1 MSFNKKYVKP
11 IFLFV
16 CVFIFGLFIFGVCLT
31 VVDGA
36 YAYLNHL
43 YPEKFPIYNTIRD
56 ADAFYRL
63 ERIKDVIAIFL
74 SLVLINFI
82 ALRLDNK
89 KYERLVILT
98 DGEYLI
104 RDGLK
109 VYLKEFFLTDVVVS
123 VVIPAILV
131 IPAYFLS
138 ENTLSYFGLIFW
150 NWLGYHMSPIFALF
164 PAILISALFS
174 FVGRMLSI
182 PLCVRYWRSAWM
194 TDI

>member
-1 MSFNKKYVKP
+1 MPIKTKYIKP
-11 IFLFV
+11 IVLYV
-16 CVFIFGLFIFGVCLT
+16 CVFIFGLFIFGVCLS
-31 VVDGA
+31 VVDGG

-43 YPEKFPIYNTIRD
+43 FPERFPTYNTIRD

-63 ERIKDVIAIFL
+63 ERIKDVIAISL
-74 SLVLINFI
+74 SLIVINFI

-89 KYERLVILT
+89 KYERIVILT

-109 VYLKEFFLTDVVVS
+109 IYFKEFFITDLIVS
-123 VVIPAILV
+123 VTIPMILV

-138 ENTLSYFGLIFW
+138 ENTLSYFGLIYP

-164 PAILISALFS
+164 PAMLISALFS

-182 PLCVRYWRSAWM
+182 PLCVRHWRSAWM